1 MGSRGVTDARGG
13 RANGFG
19 GLEGPIAHP
28 PLSLAGRDGRAV
40 VETKAALFNYPRSRL
55 DVQRPEEELVLDISK
70 PRMWLRGGRFAG
82 TTT

>member
-1 MGSRGVTDARGG
+1 LGSGGVTDARGG

-40 VETKAALFNYPRSRL
+40 VETKAALFN
-55 DVQRPEEELVLDISK
+55 
-70 PRMWLRGGRFAG
+70 
-82 TTT
+82 